1 MTPAG
6 LQDFKGADWELL
18 EIHVVPTEPGHVRL
32 LVRILMAGHKLPL
45 LPRMLCKLLPVWAS
59 HLRGMDITDGDTVL
73 LNQQARHSLCSAQDD
88 TSLLMVSTL

>member
-1 MTPAG
+1 MNPAG
-6 LQDFKGADWELL
+6 SQDFKGADWELL

-45 LPRMLCKLLPVWAS
+45 LPRMLSKLLPVWAS

-73 LNQQARHSLCSAQDD
+73 LNQQARRPLCSA
-88 TSLLMVSTL
+88 